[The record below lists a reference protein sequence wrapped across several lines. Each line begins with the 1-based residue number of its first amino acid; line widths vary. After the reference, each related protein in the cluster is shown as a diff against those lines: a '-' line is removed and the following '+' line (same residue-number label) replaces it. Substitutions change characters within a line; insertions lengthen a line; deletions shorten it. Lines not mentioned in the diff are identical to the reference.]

1 MRLLLIEDDRDIAE
15 EVQEGLQ
22 EARYVVDV
30 AADGLAGLEMAAE
43 NTYALI
49 LLDVMLPGADGWEVC
64 RRLRARKDLTPI
76 LMLTARDAQPDRV
89 RGLDL
94 GADDYLPKPFDF
106 PELLARIRALLRRD
120 KAHRTRIIQVG
131 DLRIDTGTQRV
142 FRGKR
147 EVHLTEREYALL
159 EALAAREGQAL
170 TREYIQERVWSDDN
184 SLPNT
189 VDAWIH
195 LLRKKIDAGQKIKMI
210 HTAHGV
216 GYALRAAP
224 DEEGA

>member
-1 MRLLLIEDDRDIAE
+1 MLLIEDDRDIAE

-22 EARYVVDV
+22 EARYIVDV
-30 AADGLAGLEMAAE
+30 AADGLKGLEMAEE
-43 NTYALI
+43 NAYALI
-49 LLDVMLPGADGWEVC
+49 LLDVMLPGIDGWEVC

-76 LMLTARDAQPDRV
+76 LMLTARDSPPDRV

-106 PELLARIRALLRRD
+106 PEFLARIRALLRRD
-120 KAHRTRIIQVG
+120 KAHRTRIIEVG
-131 DLRIDTGTQRV
+131 DLKIDTGTQRV

-147 EVHLTEREYALL
+147 EIHLTEREYALL

-170 TREYIQERVWSDDN
+170 TREYIQERVWSDDS

-189 VDAWIH
+189 VDAWVH

-210 HTAHGV
+210 QTAHGV
-216 GYALRAAP
+216 GYALRTAP
-224 DEEGA
+224 VQEEP